1 MNDLE
6 RDFSGDDEVHYESD
20 RDAGNDSVYDDM
32 PGLINYEDSIDNSH
46 IMNLYGDFN
55 RFNDN
60 DYDCEEIKE
69 ELEAETHGELEAET
83 HGELEAET
91 HGELDTET
99 HRELEAETHGELDTE
114 THRELEAE
122 THGELDTKTHGDL
135 ETGLKNE
142 MNEVHPEPAI
152 NREIEVSPKQT
163 KSFCI
168 IC

>member
-6 RDFSGDDEVHYESD
+6 RDFVGDDDVHYEPGD
-20 RDAGNDSVYDDM
+20 EVDYDDM
-32 PGLINYEDSIDNSH
+32 PGLINCEDNMDHLN
-46 IMNLYGDFN
+46 IMHLYGDFN

-69 ELEAETHGELEAET
+69 ELEAETHGELETET
-83 HGELEAET
+83 HR
-91 HGELDTET
+91 ELDTET
-99 HRELEAETHGELDTE
+99 HGE
-114 THRELEAE
+114 
-122 THGELDTKTHGDL
+122 L

-152 NREIEVSPKQT
+152 NREIEIEIEVSPKQT

>member
-6 RDFSGDDEVHYESD
+6 RDFVGDDEVHYHARDDAED
-20 RDAGNDSVYDDM
+20 DAGDDAGDDSVYDDM
-32 PGLINYEDSIDNSH
+32 PGLINYEDSSDHSH
-46 IMNLYGDFN
+46 LYGDFN
-55 RFNDN
+55 RFNDNDN

-69 ELEAETHGELEAET
+69 ELEAETHGELETETHGELETET

-91 HGELDTET
+91 HGELETE
-99 HRELEAETHGELDTE
+99 
-114 THRELEAE
+114 
-122 THGELDTKTHGDL
+122 THGDL

-142 MNEVHPEPAI
+142 MNEEHPEPAI
-152 NREIEVSPKQT
+152 NREIEIELSPKQT

>member
-6 RDFSGDDEVHYESD
+6 RDFVGDDEVHYESD
-20 RDAGNDSVYDDM
+20 HDAGDDADHDAGDDSVYDDM
-32 PGLINYEDSIDNSH
+32 PGLINYEDSSDHSH
-46 IMNLYGDFN
+46 LYGDFN

-69 ELEAETHGELEAET
+69 ELEAEMHGELDT
-83 HGELEAET
+83 ET

-99 HRELEAETHGELDTE
+99 HGE
-114 THRELEAE
+114 
-122 THGELDTKTHGDL
+122 L

>member
-20 RDAGNDSVYDDM
+20 RDAGNDAGNDSVYDDM

-91 HGELDTET
+91 HGEL
-99 HRELEAETHGELDTE
+99 
-114 THRELEAE
+114 
-122 THGELDTKTHGDL
+122 

-142 MNEVHPEPAI
+142 MNEIESTHPEPAI

>member
-6 RDFSGDDEVHYESD
+6 RDFVGDDEVHYESD
-20 RDAGNDSVYDDM
+20 HDAEDDAEDDSVYDDM
-32 PGLINYEDSIDNSH
+32 PGLINYEDSSDHSH

-69 ELEAETHGELEAET
+69 ELEAELDTDLDTELKFDLNT
-83 HGELEAET
+83 ELDTET

-99 HRELEAETHGELDTE
+99 HGE
-114 THRELEAE
+114 
-122 THGELDTKTHGDL
+122 L

>member
-69 ELEAETHGELEAET
+69 ELEAETHGEL
-83 HGELEAET
+83 
-91 HGELDTET
+91 
-99 HRELEAETHGELDTE
+99 
-114 THRELEAE
+114 
-122 THGELDTKTHGDL
+122 DTKTHGDL

>member
-6 RDFSGDDEVHYESD
+6 RDFVGDDEVHYHARD
-20 RDAGNDSVYDDM
+20 DADHDAGNDSVYDSVYDDM
-32 PGLINYEDSIDNSH
+32 PGLINYEDSSDHSH

-69 ELEAETHGELEAET
+69 ELETETHGELETETHGELETETHGELETETHGELEAE
-83 HGELEAET
+83 
-91 HGELDTET
+91 
-99 HRELEAETHGELDTE
+99 
-114 THRELEAE
+114 
-122 THGELDTKTHGDL
+122 THGDL